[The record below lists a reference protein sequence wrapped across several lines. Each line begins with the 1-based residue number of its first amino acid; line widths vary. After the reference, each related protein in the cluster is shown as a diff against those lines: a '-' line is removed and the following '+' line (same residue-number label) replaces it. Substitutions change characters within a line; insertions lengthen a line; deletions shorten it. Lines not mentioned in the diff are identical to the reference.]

1 MTLAS
6 IPSVNASSSSLF
18 PLEKDMRVLFYE
30 LGVVGVNNLLGYES
44 LLLFTELHQA
54 EPEAPYP
61 LVGLGL
67 LAMATGDAHG
77 AKQHF
82 NHPIVLGSPLAPYAQ
97 GYLAMTYKLNG
108 NAGGFQEAS
117 EAAKAAS
124 NEELYKAL
132 DEIENVVIDL
142 SQR

>member
-1 MTLAS
+1 MTLPS
-6 IPSVNASSSSLF
+6 IPSADLSALSLF
-18 PLEKDMRVLFYE
+18 PLEKEMRVLFYE
-30 LGVVGVNNLLGYES
+30 LGVVGVNNLFGYEA

-61 LVGLGL
+61 HVGLGL

-82 NHPIVLGSPLAPYAQ
+82 NHPIVLESPLAPYAQ

-108 NAGGFQEAS
+108 NSGGFQEAS
-117 EAAKAAS
+117 EAAKAGS
-124 NEELYKAL
+124 NEELHKAL
-132 DEIENVVIDL
+132 DEIENAVLDL
-142 SQR
+142 S